1 MHMNRILMACI
12 VFVCAS
18 GVSAQEPIGK
28 DATVLGFKLH
38 YRESGRGPTVV
49 LLHGLGADGSR
60 WERNIGPLSRDFRVI
75 ALDQIGFGQS
85 DKPMANYNNK
95 MLSEFLVRFL
105 AAIGVTRVSLVG
117 NSMGGQVVLHAAV
130 HHPEIVDRLVLVD
143 GGNVRPAGAPAPEPM
158 SPERQRI
165 MNGVTSEETRELL
178 GLLLHDKSLI
188 TDRMVDDTLMM
199 HLQSAYA
206 IGKILE
212 AGPKLNSLGEEE
224 VRTVKSPTLIIW
236 GKNDALTGPAAADR
250 LAGIIPGAR
259 RVVIGDA
266 GHMPQWERP
275 DEFNRVVAEFL
286 KDDAGPSSSRK

>member
-1 MHMNRILMACI
+1 MIACI
-12 VFVCAS
+12 IFGSAS
-18 GVSAQEPIGK
+18 EVLAQKPVEK

-38 YRESGRGPTVV
+38 YRELGRGPTVV
-49 LLHGLGADGSR
+49 LLHGLGADGAR

-85 DKPMANYNNK
+85 DKPMANYDNR

-105 AAIGVTRVSLVG
+105 AAIGVAKASLIG
-117 NSMGGQVVLHAAV
+117 SSMGAQVALHAAV
-130 HHPEIVDRLVLVD
+130 HRPEVVDRLVLVD
-143 GGNVRPAGAPAPEPM
+143 GGNVRSAGAPAPPPM
-158 SPERQRI
+158 APERQRI

-178 GLLLHDKSLI
+178 GLLIHDKSLI
-188 TDRMVDDTLMM
+188 TDRLVDEALMT
-199 HLQSAYA
+199 HLQSSYA

-250 LAGIIPGAR
+250 LAGMIPGAR
-259 RVVIGDA
+259 KMVIDEA
-266 GHMPQWERP
+266 GHMPHWEKAE
-275 DEFNRVVAEFL
+275 EFNRVVTEFL
-286 KDDAGPSSSRK
+286 KEDAGAFSGGK